1 MSALLPSQDRRPT
14 EAPVLVI
21 PAQRSAPPPQTPAP
35 AVMPRPRPAAVW
47 GVVAGMAA
55 GAAVTLTAAAIATA
69 PAVVPAPTT
78 ISRHTPEP
86 RVAAGGTVSVPG
98 RVLTAF
104 GDGSWQVGVD
114 VAPGTYTTV
123 GGLDCRHAL
132 RAAVTGGD
140 IAASAVEPD
149 PATVVLTE
157 DSGYFETSGC
167 ATWRRTS

>member
-1 MSALLPSQDRRPT
+1 
-14 EAPVLVI
+14 
-21 PAQRSAPPPQTPAP
+21 
-35 AVMPRPRPAAVW
+35 
-47 GVVAGMAA
+47 MAA

-69 PAVVPAPTT
+69 PAVVPAPTVT
-78 ISRHTPEP
+78 ARHTPEP
-86 RVAAGGTVSVPG
+86 RVAGGTVSVPG

-132 RAAVTGGD
+132 REAVTGGD

>member
-21 PAQRSAPPPQTPAP
+21 PAQRSAPPQDTPKP
-35 AVMPRPRPAAVW
+35 AVMPRQRPAAVW

-55 GAAVTLTAAAIATA
+55 GAAVTLTAAAIAGA

-78 ISRHTPEP
+78 AARQTPEP
-86 RVAAGGTVSVPG
+86 RIAFAGTVSVPG
-98 RVLTAF
+98 RVLTSF

-132 RAAVTGGD
+132 RVAVTGGD

>member
-1 MSALLPSQDRRPT
+1 
-14 EAPVLVI
+14 
-21 PAQRSAPPPQTPAP
+21 
-35 AVMPRPRPAAVW
+35 
-47 GVVAGMAA
+47 MAA
-55 GAAVTLTAAAIATA
+55 GAAVTLTAAAIAAA

-78 ISRHTPEP
+78 ISRYTPEP
-86 RVAAGGTVSVPG
+86 RVASGGTVSVPG

-132 RAAVTGGD
+132 RAALTGGD

-157 DSGYFETSGC
+157 DSGYFETAGC
-167 ATWRRTS
+167 AIWRRTS